1 MPSPSD
7 SAAGRVG
14 TSRAPAGNAGT
25 SPAGASGAGASRTS
39 ASPTRASGDNASRA
53 SVGLSAVIIS
63 VDETTPRLLTVR
75 RGEALGLPST
85 HLDDSV
91 DRTLQQGVR
100 RLVSGETGLAVRYFE
115 QLYTFGDRGRAPGGR
130 ELAVAYLALARYQA
144 VGGPNE
150 PSWLSCYDLFPWED
164 WRSGRPALLDD
175 VILPAIDEWLAAS
188 TLAELPTRLERAEL
202 TFGVGHALWDP
213 VRVLDRYE
221 LAYELGI
228 VEEARPAGVGTAA
241 SGASA
246 SGTPVTGALAAGR
259 VASGTPATGTPA
271 SGTPAKGTPA
281 SGTPAS
287 GTAASGTPGTPV
299 SGTPAMGIPLALDH
313 RRIAAAALE
322 RLRGKL
328 AYRPVVF
335 EVLPETFTLS
345 RLQQVVEAL
354 AGQVLHK
361 QNFRRLVA
369 SANLVEPTGEWDQRT
384 GGRPAELYRFRR
396 EVLRERPAPGLGLR
410 RLGGP

>member
-1 MPSPSD
+1 MPAAPD
-7 SAAGRVG
+7 SAAGG
-14 TSRAPAGNAGT
+14 LAGRAGP
-25 SPAGASGAGASRTS
+25 GAG
-39 ASPTRASGDNASRA
+39 ASRA
-53 SVGLSAVIIS
+53 SVGFSAVIIS
-63 VDETTPRLLTVR
+63 VDETTPRLLSVSH
-75 RGEALGLPST
+75 GPEGLGLPST
-85 HLDDSV
+85 HLDDRV

-130 ELAVAYLALARYQA
+130 ELAVAYLALARFQA
-144 VGGPNE
+144 VYGPNE
-150 PSWLSCYDLFPWED
+150 PRWISCYQLFPWED
-164 WRSGRPALLDD
+164 WRSGRPALLDQ
-175 VILPAIDEWLAAS
+175 VILPAIDGWLSAS
-188 TLAELPTRLERAEL
+188 TPDELPTRRERAEL
-202 TFGVGHALWDP
+202 TFGVGHSLWDP

-228 VEEARPAGVGTAA
+228 VEEAAAVGEAAVAGAVGPRAA
-241 SGASA
+241 RLTGPGSPGTGSPGTGS
-246 SGTPVTGALAAGR
+246 SGTGSSGSGS
-259 VASGTPATGTPA
+259 SGTGSSGSGSSGTGSSGSGSSGIGSSGTGSSGTGSSGTGTPL
-271 SGTPAKGTPA
+271 
-281 SGTPAS
+281 
-287 GTAASGTPGTPV
+287 V
-299 SGTPAMGIPLALDH
+299 LDH

-345 RLQQVVEAL
+345 RLQQVIEAL

>member
-1 MPSPSD
+1 MPAAPD
-7 SAAGRVG
+7 SA
-14 TSRAPAGNAGT
+14 
-25 SPAGASGAGASRTS
+25 
-39 ASPTRASGDNASRA
+39 ASRA
-53 SVGLSAVIIS
+53 SIGLSAVLIS
-63 VDETTPRLLTVR
+63 VDETTPRLLTVH
-75 RGEALGLPST
+75 RGGEGLGLPAT
-85 HLDDSV
+85 HLDDRV

-100 RLVSGETGLAVRYFE
+100 RLVSSETGLPVRYFE
-115 QLYTFGDRGRAPGGR
+115 QLYTFGDRGRVPGGR
-130 ELAVAYLALARYQA
+130 ELVVAYLALARYQA
-144 VGGPNE
+144 VRGPNE
-150 PSWLSCYDLFPWED
+150 PSWLSCYELFPWED
-164 WRSGRPALLDD
+164 WRSGKPALLDD
-175 VILPAIDEWLAAS
+175 VILPAIDGWLAGS
-188 TLAELPTRLERAEL
+188 SPEELPTRRERAEL
-202 TFGVGHALWDP
+202 TFGVGQALWDP

-228 VEEARPAGVGTAA
+228 VGEAAAAAA
-241 SGASA
+241 SGGAA
-246 SGTPVTGALAAGR
+246 AGDGPVAGAGAAAGAGQGAAGR
-259 VASGTPATGTPA
+259 
-271 SGTPAKGTPA
+271 
-281 SGTPAS
+281 
-287 GTAASGTPGTPV
+287 
-299 SGTPAMGIPLALDH
+299 GIGMPLALDH

-396 EVLRERPAPGLGLR
+396 EVSRERPAPGLGLR

>member
-1 MPSPSD
+1 VPAAPD
-7 SAAGRVG
+7 SA
-14 TSRAPAGNAGT
+14 
-25 SPAGASGAGASRTS
+25 
-39 ASPTRASGDNASRA
+39 ASRA
-53 SVGLSAVIIS
+53 SIGLSAVLIS
-63 VDETTPRLLTVR
+63 VDETTPRLLTVH
-75 RGEALGLPST
+75 RGGEGLGLPAS
-85 HLDDSV
+85 HLDDRV

-100 RLVSGETGLAVRYFE
+100 RLVSSETGLQVRYFE
-115 QLYTFGDRGRAPGGR
+115 QLYTFGDRGRVPGGR
-130 ELAVAYLALARYQA
+130 ELVVAYLALARYQA
-144 VGGPNE
+144 VRGPNE
-150 PSWLSCYDLFPWED
+150 PNWLSCYELFPWED
-164 WRSGRPALLDD
+164 WRSGKPALLDD
-175 VILPAIDEWLAAS
+175 VILPAIDEWLAGS
-188 TLAELPTRLERAEL
+188 SPAELPTRRERAEL
-202 TFGVGHALWDP
+202 TFGVGQALWDP

-228 VEEARPAGVGTAA
+228 VGEAVAAAAVGGGGAGAGQ
-241 SGASA
+241 G
-246 SGTPVTGALAAGR
+246 AAGR
-259 VASGTPATGTPA
+259 GLG
-271 SGTPAKGTPA
+271 
-281 SGTPAS
+281 
-287 GTAASGTPGTPV
+287 
-299 SGTPAMGIPLALDH
+299 MPLALDH

-396 EVLRERPAPGLGLR
+396 EVSRERPAPGLGLR

>member
-1 MPSPSD
+1 M
-7 SAAGRVG
+7 
-14 TSRAPAGNAGT
+14 
-25 SPAGASGAGASRTS
+25 
-39 ASPTRASGDNASRA
+39 
-53 SVGLSAVIIS
+53 
-63 VDETTPRLLTVR
+63 R
-75 RGEALGLPST
+75 RGPEGLGLPST
-85 HLDDSV
+85 HLDDRI

-100 RLVSGETGLAVRYFE
+100 RLVSGETGLPVRYFE

-130 ELAVAYLALARYQA
+130 ELAIAYLALARYQA
-144 VGGPNE
+144 VHGPNE
-150 PSWLSCYDLFPWED
+150 PSWLSCYELFPWED

-175 VILPAIDEWLAAS
+175 VILPAIDEWLARS
-188 TLAELPTRLERAEL
+188 TPDELPTRRERAEL

-228 VEEARPAGVGTAA
+228 VGEATVASSGDGAGARA
-241 SGASA
+241 ERRAR
-246 SGTPVTGALAAGR
+246 GALAAGDAR
-259 VASGTPATGTPA
+259 TGDWR
-271 SGTPAKGTPA
+271 
-281 SGTPAS
+281 
-287 GTAASGTPGTPV
+287 
-299 SGTPAMGIPLALDH
+299 GIGMPLALDH

-335 EVLPETFTLS
+335 ELLPETFTLS

>member
-1 MPSPSD
+1 M
-7 SAAGRVG
+7 
-14 TSRAPAGNAGT
+14 
-25 SPAGASGAGASRTS
+25 
-39 ASPTRASGDNASRA
+39 
-53 SVGLSAVIIS
+53 
-63 VDETTPRLLTVR
+63 
-75 RGEALGLPST
+75 PST
-85 HLDDSV
+85 HLDDRV

-100 RLVSGETGLAVRYFE
+100 RLVSDETGLPVRYFE

-130 ELAVAYLALARYQA
+130 ELAVAYLALARYQP
-144 VGGPNE
+144 VRGPND
-150 PSWLSCYDLFPWED
+150 PTWLSCYDLFPWED
-164 WRSGRPALLDD
+164 WRAGRPALLDD
-175 VILPAIDEWLAAS
+175 VILPAIDDWLAAS
-188 TLAELPTRLERAEL
+188 SPGDLPTRRERAEL

-221 LAYELGI
+221 LAYELRI
-228 VEEARPAGVGTAA
+228 VDEAVMAGEGAVGQVGAGGQVG
-241 SGASA
+241 SGRQV
-246 SGTPVTGALAAGR
+246 GAGR
-259 VASGTPATGTPA
+259 PSPESPAYRGSGPSGTGTP
-271 SGTPAKGTPA
+271 
-281 SGTPAS
+281 
-287 GTAASGTPGTPV
+287 
-299 SGTPAMGIPLALDH
+299 MALDH

-335 EVLPETFTLS
+335 EVLPDTFTLS
-345 RLQQVVEAL
+345 RLQQVIEAL

-369 SANLVEPTGEWDQRT
+369 SANLVEPTGESDQRT

>member
-1 MPSPSD
+1 
-7 SAAGRVG
+7 
-14 TSRAPAGNAGT
+14 
-25 SPAGASGAGASRTS
+25 
-39 ASPTRASGDNASRA
+39 
-53 SVGLSAVIIS
+53 
-63 VDETTPRLLTVR
+63 
-75 RGEALGLPST
+75 LPST
-85 HLDDSV
+85 HLDDRV

-100 RLVSGETGLAVRYFE
+100 RLVSDETGLPVRYFE

-130 ELAVAYLALARYQA
+130 ELAVAYLALARYQP
-144 VGGPNE
+144 VRGPNE

-175 VILPAIDEWLAAS
+175 VILPAIDGWLAAS
-188 TLAELPTRLERAEL
+188 SPGDLPTRRERAEL
-202 TFGVGHALWDP
+202 TFGVGHSLWDP

-221 LAYELGI
+221 LAYELRI
-228 VEEARPAGVGTAA
+228 VDEAATAA
-241 SGASA
+241 GSAGGGPVGAGELVGSGRPGPEWPTYGASG
-246 SGTPVTGALAAGR
+246 SLG
-259 VASGTPATGTPA
+259 TGTPL
-271 SGTPAKGTPA
+271 
-281 SGTPAS
+281 
-287 GTAASGTPGTPV
+287 V
-299 SGTPAMGIPLALDH
+299 LDH

-335 EVLPETFTLS
+335 EVLPDTFTLS

-369 SANLVEPTGEWDQRT
+369 SANLVEPTGESDQRT

>member
-1 MPSPSD
+1 MPAPPD
-7 SAAGRVG
+7 SA
-14 TSRAPAGNAGT
+14 
-25 SPAGASGAGASRTS
+25 
-39 ASPTRASGDNASRA
+39 ASRA
-53 SVGLSAVIIS
+53 SIGLSAVLIS
-63 VDETTPRLLTVR
+63 VDETTPRLLTVH
-75 RGEALGLPST
+75 RGDEGLGLPST
-85 HLDDSV
+85 HLDDRI

-100 RLVSGETGLAVRYFE
+100 RLVNSETGLPVRYFE
-115 QLYTFGDRGRAPGGR
+115 QLYTFGDRGRVAGGR
-130 ELAVAYLALARYQA
+130 ELAVAYLALARYQG
-144 VGGPNE
+144 VHGPNE

-164 WRSGRPALLDD
+164 WRSGKPVLLDD
-175 VILPAIDEWLAAS
+175 VILPAIDEWLAGS
-188 TLAELPTRLERAEL
+188 SPDELPTRRERAEL
-202 TFGVGHALWDP
+202 TFGVGQALWDP

-228 VEEARPAGVGTAA
+228 VGEAV
-241 SGASA
+241 GASVPA
-246 SGTPVTGALAAGR
+246 VAGDGAVAGDSAAAGDSA
-259 VASGTPATGTPA
+259 VAAGAGRS
-271 SGTPAKGTPA
+271 
-281 SGTPAS
+281 
-287 GTAASGTPGTPV
+287 AAGAGLSAAGG
-299 SGTPAMGIPLALDH
+299 GIGMPLALDH

-396 EVLRERPAPGLGLR
+396 EVSRERPAPGLGLR
-410 RLGGP
+410 RLGGA

>member
-1 MPSPSD
+1 M
-7 SAAGRVG
+7 
-14 TSRAPAGNAGT
+14 
-25 SPAGASGAGASRTS
+25 
-39 ASPTRASGDNASRA
+39 
-53 SVGLSAVIIS
+53 
-63 VDETTPRLLTVR
+63 
-75 RGEALGLPST
+75 
-85 HLDDSV
+85 
-91 DRTLQQGVR
+91 R
-100 RLVSGETGLAVRYFE
+100 RLVSRETGLPVRYFE
-115 QLYTFGDRGRAPGGR
+115 QLYTFGDRDRVPGGR
-130 ELAVAYLALARYQA
+130 ELAVAYLALARHQA
-144 VGGPNE
+144 VHGPTG
-150 PSWLSCYDLFPWED
+150 PSWLSYYELFPWED
-164 WRSGRPALLDD
+164 WRSGRPPLLDD
-175 VILPAIDEWLAAS
+175 VVLPAVEEWLAGSAR
-188 TLAELPTRLERAEL
+188 AELSTRLERAEL
-202 TFGVGHALWDP
+202 TFGVGRSRWDP

-228 VEEARPAGVGTAA
+228 VEEAGRAGRVGQAGRAGRAGRAGVG
-241 SGASA
+241 SA
-246 SGTPVTGALAAGR
+246 RHTSIATRSATRPG
-259 VASGTPATGTPA
+259 TGTA
-271 SGTPAKGTPA
+271 L
-281 SGTPAS
+281 
-287 GTAASGTPGTPV
+287 V
-299 SGTPAMGIPLALDH
+299 LDH

>member
-1 MPSPSD
+1 VPAAPD
-7 SAAGRVG
+7 SAA
-14 TSRAPAGNAGT
+14 S
-25 SPAGASGAGASRTS
+25 S
-39 ASPTRASGDNASRA
+39 ASI
-53 SVGLSAVIIS
+53 GLSAVLIS
-63 VDETTPRLLTVR
+63 VDETTPRLLTVHR
-75 RGEALGLPST
+75 RGEGLGLPFA
-85 HLDDSV
+85 HLDDRI

-100 RLVSGETGLAVRYFE
+100 RLVSSETGLPVRYFE
-115 QLYTFGDRGRAPGGR
+115 QLYTFGDRSRVPGGR
-130 ELAVAYLALARYQA
+130 ELAVAYLALARYQ
-144 VGGPNE
+144 VVHGPNE
-150 PSWLSCYDLFPWED
+150 PSWLSFYALFPWED
-164 WRSGRPALLDD
+164 WRSGKPALLDD
-175 VILPAIDEWLAAS
+175 VILPAIDDWLAGS
-188 TLAELPTRLERAEL
+188 SPDQLPTRRERAEL
-202 TFGVGHALWDP
+202 TFGVGQALWDP

-221 LAYELGI
+221 LAYELGS
-228 VEEARPAGVGTAA
+228 VGEAMAA
-241 SGASA
+241 
-246 SGTPVTGALAAGR
+246 TALAPATA
-259 VASGTPATGTPA
+259 VPAIAPATG
-271 SGTPAKGTPA
+271 GEG
-281 SGTPAS
+281 
-287 GTAASGTPGTPV
+287 PV
-299 SGTPAMGIPLALDH
+299 AGSDRSAPTRGIGMPLALDH

-396 EVLRERPAPGLGLR
+396 EVSRERPAPGLGLR

>member
-1 MPSPSD
+1 MPAPPD
-7 SAAGRVG
+7 
-14 TSRAPAGNAGT
+14 RA
-25 SPAGASGAGASRTS
+25 
-39 ASPTRASGDNASRA
+39 ASRA
-53 SVGLSAVIIS
+53 SASRASASRAGVGLSAVLIS

-75 RGEALGLPST
+75 HGGEGLGLPST
-85 HLDDSV
+85 HLDDRV

-100 RLVSGETGLAVRYFE
+100 RLVGSETGLPVRYFE

-130 ELAVAYLALARYQA
+130 ELAIAYLALARYQP
-144 VGGPNE
+144 VRGPNE
-150 PSWLSCYDLFPWED
+150 PSWLSCYELFPWED

-175 VILPAIDEWLAAS
+175 VLLPAIDEWLAGS
-188 TLAELPTRLERAEL
+188 TPDELATRRERAEL

-228 VEEARPAGVGTAA
+228 VGEAIAARSGDGAGARAGPRAGAA
-241 SGASA
+241 SGARNA
-246 SGTPVTGALAAGR
+246 LTGDWQGL
-259 VASGTPATGTPA
+259 
-271 SGTPAKGTPA
+271 
-281 SGTPAS
+281 
-287 GTAASGTPGTPV
+287 
-299 SGTPAMGIPLALDH
+299 GIPLALDH

-335 EVLPETFTLS
+335 ELLPETFTLS

-369 SANLVEPTGEWDQRT
+369 SANLVEPTGEWDQHT